1 MPGGMGQRRTARN
14 SVRLSQKRSRL
25 QVVVMW
31 MILVKYVFF
40 FFSPFD
46 TDDVLTDNKKIP
58 VWYGNNA
65 PKKDS
70 VRSLRDTGRSKR
82 FTTRDVVKHEFKD
95 KIDEVIKKDPK
106 YDGSHKT
113 WLSLYPK
120 AVTDVIN
127 GLTDDQEADI
137 QEMAEEWND
146 RHPPIG
152 VQAK

>member
-1 MPGGMGQRRTARN
+1 MF
-14 SVRLSQKRSRL
+14 
-25 QVVVMW
+25 
-31 MILVKYVFF
+31 FF

-70 VRSLRDTGRSKR
+70 VKSLRDTGKSKR

>member
-70 VRSLRDTGRSKR
+70 VKSLRDTGRSKR